1 MEPTDEK
8 RNDGDAVS
16 IAPTALMYPVCRT
29 CGSENVVCD
38 AWARWNRTTQ
48 VWNLD
53 QTFDDTFCH
62 DCGQNQKIDWKP
74 ITESATDR
82 TRRLNDEMRA
92 GLLTGGSQA
101 YGTIVMTRGV
111 AEQGQSFVQRA
122 GMAVS
127 TFDAFDGDNDPHAEH
142 DFGAFEID
150 GEKLFFKIDYYSL
163 DMQGHSPDKSDIGV
177 THRVLTIMLAS
188 EY

>member
-1 MEPTDEK
+1 MEPTNTTTSDS
-8 RNDGDAVS
+8 DVAPV
-16 IAPTALMYPVCRT
+16 APTALEYPVCRT

-38 AWARWNRTTQ
+38 AWAKWNRTTQ
-48 VWNLD
+48 EWELD
-53 QTFDDTFCH
+53 QSFDDTFCR
-62 DCGQNQKIDWKP
+62 DCDTNQKVEWKP
-74 ITESATDR
+74 ITETVIERA
-82 TRRLNDEMRA
+82 RRLNDEMRA
-92 GLLTGGSQA
+92 GLLTGGSEA

-111 AEQGQSFVQRA
+111 ADQGQSFVQRA
-122 GMAVS
+122 GMTVAG
-127 TFDAFDGDNDPHAEH
+127 FDAFDGDNDPYAEH

-163 DMQGHSPDKSDIGV
+163 DMQGHSADKSDVGV

>member
-1 MEPTDEK
+1 MEPTDTSK
-8 RNDGDAVS
+8 NADGADLA
-16 IAPTALMYPVCRT
+16 APSALEYPACRS

-38 AWARWNRTTQ
+38 AWAKWNRTAQ
-48 VWNLD
+48 EWELD
-53 QTFDDTFCH
+53 QTFDDTFCR
-62 DCGQNQKIDWKP
+62 DCDENQKVEWKR
-74 ITESATDR
+74 IEETKVDR

-92 GLLTGGSQA
+92 RILTGGSEA
-101 YGTIVMTRGV
+101 YGTIIMTRGV
-111 AEQGQSFVQRA
+111 ADRGQSFVQRA
-122 GMAVS
+122 GLAVA
-127 TFDAFDGDNDPHAEH
+127 TYDAFDTDSDPYSEH

-163 DMQGHSPDKSDIGV
+163 DMQGHSPDKSDVGV